1 MSINAIEN
9 IIYANLLICI
19 FNLLPIY
26 PLDGGRIL
34 NSVFNIKIGIKAS
47 MIITNKISNITMIII
62 TIVASILILYL
73 ENIAIFFIV
82 IYLWIIVLKE
92 NRIVNLKSKMYH
104 LIEKNKNF

>member
-34 NSVFNIKIGIKAS
+34 NSVFNIKIGIKES
-47 MIITNKISNITMIII
+47 MIITNKISNITMIFI

-82 IYLWIIVLKE
+82 IYLWIIVLRE

-104 LIEKNKNF
+104 LIEKNKNL

>member
-82 IYLWIIVLKE
+82 IYLWIIVLRE

>member
-1 MSINAIEN
+1 MSIEAIEN

-82 IYLWIIVLKE
+82 IYLWIIVLRE